1 MNRLIP
7 PQIVGLAFVLGLLLH
22 LLLPLRFVPLT
33 GLAVLL
39 LVAAIG
45 IAVWAFSEFR
55 RHHTPIDPTAQPK
68 SLVTSGPYRFTRNPI
83 YLGMFLLLLSV
94 ALFLGSWPMLVAPL
108 AYGLFMNYSY
118 IPREEIKVGTAL
130 GQPYLEYRQRVRR
143 WL

>member
-7 PQIVGLAFVLGLLLH
+7 PQIMGLALVLGLLS
-22 LLLPLRFVPLT
+22 LLLWPARFAPQVGAALLILVV
-33 GLAVLL
+33 GLGIAGWAVL
-39 LVAAIG
+39 
-45 IAVWAFSEFR
+45 EFR
-55 RHHTPIDPTAQPK
+55 RHHAPIDPTAQPK

-130 GQPYLEYRQRVRR
+130 GQSYLEYRQRVRR